1 MVLCFASKSTISV
14 EFEGPHFETAKL
26 YGLDLINHINQTYSN
41 QQSFGW
47 FHILCQRNQLQVLHF
62 DADQGAA
69 GPPARSISREFGHGS
84 TYICLANYYILYLYV
99 YKLYHS
105 KT

>member
-62 DADQGAA
+62 DADQAQP
-69 GPPARSISREFGHGS
+69 GPRLG
-84 TYICLANYYILYLYV
+84 
-99 YKLYHS
+99 
-105 KT
+105 